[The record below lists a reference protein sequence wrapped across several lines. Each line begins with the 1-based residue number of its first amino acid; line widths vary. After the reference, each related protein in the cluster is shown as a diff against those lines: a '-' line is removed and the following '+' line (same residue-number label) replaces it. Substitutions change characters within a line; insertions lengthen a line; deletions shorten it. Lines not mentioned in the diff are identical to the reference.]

1 VEQLGV
7 AVSLFLEFLQ
17 TAGLSAIP
25 AVGFGMVFNV
35 PVRILGWCALGGAL
49 GRGLRFLLTQA
60 GLQVAW
66 GTFIAAAAV
75 SWLGVWAARKLHAH
89 PKVFTVAAVIPMVP
103 GVAMYTTLLALSQ
116 MERTGV
122 TNELLGTALTNGLNV
137 TFIVAA
143 LAVGLAVPGLFVYR
157 RRPVV

>member
-1 VEQLGV
+1 VTLLLE
-7 AVSLFLEFLQ
+7 AARTAFL
-17 TAGLSAIP
+17 AAIP
-25 AVGFGMVFNV
+25 AAGFGMAFHV

-49 GRGLRFLLTQA
+49 GRTLRLVLVEA
-60 GLQVAW
+60 GLPVSWA
-66 GTFIAAAAV
+66 TLLAAAAV
-75 SWLGVWAARKLHAH
+75 SWLGVWAAQRLRAH

-103 GVAMYTTLLALSQ
+103 GVPMYKTLLALSQ
-116 MERTGV
+116 MQRNGV
-122 TNELLGTALTNGLNV
+122 SNDLLSTALSEGLNV